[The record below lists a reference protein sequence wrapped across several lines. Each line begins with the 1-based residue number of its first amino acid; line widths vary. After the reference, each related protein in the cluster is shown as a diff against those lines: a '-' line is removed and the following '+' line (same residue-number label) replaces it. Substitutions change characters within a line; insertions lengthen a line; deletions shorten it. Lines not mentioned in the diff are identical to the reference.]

1 MKQTALKFILM
12 LVMIALIAACRP
24 FTPDN
29 KRPTPIPN
37 LAGQSANDTSG
48 SGETKTFHVNFNMEE
63 KVACSADVKC
73 DAPYVPKFSAYLRGV
88 ITTSKKGAVD
98 GDGQI
103 IITNAEAC
111 QTLDAANSSCEVKA
125 VSDGT
130 FKISGQVEGTQMTL
144 TLTMT
149 ETPALQVIWTT
160 KFPTGDIVQDYSTTY
175 QEEIKQLMIS
185 AGMLEKEFSFDTT
198 KAGTT
203 SSINFDGSYTFG
215 GKRTLKGFGG
225 LIFIP
230 NDTAMPPVYQP

>member
-1 MKQTALKFILM
+1 MKKHLLNLLLILM
-12 LVMIALIAACRP
+12 LIILNSACRP
-24 FTPDN
+24 FTPEN
-29 KRPTPIPN
+29 KRTTPIPN
-37 LAGQSANDTSG
+37 LVGQSANDASS
-48 SGETKTFHVNFNMEE
+48 SGEKKTFHINFNMEE
-63 KVACSADVKC
+63 KVVCSADVKC

-88 ITTSKKGAVD
+88 ITTSKNGAVD

-125 VSDGT
+125 VSAGN
-130 FKISGQVEGTQMTL
+130 FKISGQVEGSQMA
-144 TLTMT
+144 LTMT
-149 ETPALQVIWTT
+149 MVETPALQVIWTT
-160 KFPTGDIVQDYSTTY
+160 KFPSGDIVQDFSTTY
-175 QEEIKQLMIS
+175 QEEIKQLMVK
-185 AGMLEKEFSFDTT
+185 AGMIEKEFSLDTT

-230 NDTAMPPVYQP
+230 NDTAMPPTYQP